1 MRISDWSSDVCSSDL
16 RFENKNIAGDVYYDS
31 GDNWQ
36 PRLGITLDP
45 FGDGRTKVYGSFG
58 RYYLPIATNT
68 NIRLG
73 GSEMDYDRLYYLNGL
88 NPDKTPMLGGP
99 IANADCPEGGGNNC
113 VRSEEHTSELHSL
126 MSISYAAFC

>member
-16 RFENKNIAGDVYYDS
+16 IEDSWSLFNDRLSLKIGARNDRFENKNIAGDVYYDS

-73 GSEMDYDRLYYLNGL
+73 GSEMDYEDRKSTRLN
-88 NPDKTPMLGGP
+88 
-99 IANADCPEGGGNNC
+99 
-113 VRSEEHTSELHSL
+113 SSH
-126 MSISYAAFC
+126 

>member
-88 NPDKTPMLGGP
+88 NPDKKPMLGGP
-99 IANADCPEGGGNNC
+99 IAN
-113 VRSEEHTSELHSL
+113 RSEEHTSEIQSL
-126 MSISYAAFC
+126 MRI

>member
-73 GSEMDYDRLYYLNGL
+73 GSEMDYDRPYYLHR
-88 NPDKTPMLGGP
+88 DRKST
-99 IANADCPEGGGNNC
+99 
-113 VRSEEHTSELHSL
+113 RLHS
-126 MSISYAAFC
+126 SH

>member
-1 MRISDWSSDVCSSDL
+1 MRISDCSSDVCSSNL
-16 RFENKNIAGDVYYDS
+16 
-31 GDNWQ
+31 
-36 PRLGITLDP
+36 
-45 FGDGRTKVYGSFG
+45 VYGSFG

-113 VRSEEHTSELHSL
+113 VLRNDG
-126 MSISYAAFC
+126 SISPLDSVVASNLENQSVDEYIIGAEQDRKSTRLNSSP